1 VGRARTRDCGL
12 EEEERGP
19 GGVRTVAVL
28 RANGDEPGTGGRRR
42 AVPRAGDGAR
52 GCGRA
57 AAARGVASAR
67 AFRAQTRRVGDADAD
82 DRKKGGRKKI
92 KKKC

>member
-1 VGRARTRDCGL
+1 L
-12 EEEERGP
+12 WEEERGP

-28 RANGDEPGTGGRRR
+28 RTNGDEPGTGGRRR

-57 AAARGVASAR
+57 ARGVASAR
-67 AFRAQTRRVGDADAD
+67 ASVPIPAARAMMRMRTT
-82 DRKKGGRKKI
+82 GRKEEGKKII
-92 KKKC
+92 KKC